1 MPEISANK
9 TLRPDRII
17 FFFLLAWTVLNAIQ
31 AYTLELQGDEAYYWL
46 YSKYLDWGYFDHP
59 PMVALFIRI
68 GDSIL
73 HTELGLR
80 LTTVITST
88 ASLYI
93 LWLILK
99 KYTVDAVAFIL
110 VISGVFIFHIYGF
123 TTTPDAPLF
132 FFTVVFYYFYQQY
145 AENDKWKLAVLLGI
159 TVACLLYS
167 KYNGIL
173 VVGFT
178 LLANLKLLK
187 RPSFWFIVVLAVAL
201 YVPHIIWQVQHG
213 YPSINY
219 HLFERS
225 SDKYDFTNTFSYLPG
240 QLLMAGPLI
249 GWFVFYKAFTTKVK
263 DVFIRCLM
271 VNCVGT
277 LLFFF
282 ISSAK
287 GEVQPQWTF
296 ILFAPL
302 VMLAL
307 IHFKQK
313 GGWPKWLLPLSVVN
327 VSIIIVVRI
336 IIIMGF
342 GFARTYGHLKSYYG
356 FKEWANVVKQKA
368 GNNYVLMIEGF
379 QNPSKYNYY
388 TNSLKCFAY
397 DTRYYRLT
405 QYDIWPMEDSL
416 QHKKVYYL
424 TYYPVKG
431 LSTDSI
437 KLTAGTWYGCWVN
450 DLRTYQKV
458 KFEAQSD
465 KITTKKGQKLKIDLR
480 VSDPY
485 KFPIS
490 FSNTGY
496 AHQVFMEACVFK
508 GDSLVSVQKAGDD
521 FNKINLQP
529 TDSTHY
535 TFTLNSPLEKGDFEL
550 VFSLRTDPFPGSKNS
565 RIIKLTV
572 N

>member
-1 MPEISANK
+1 MQGSVVKSSYHPGK
-9 TLRPDRII
+9 II
-17 FFFLLAWTVLNAIQ
+17 GYFLLVWTVLNIIQ

-46 YSKYLDWGYFDHP
+46 YSRYLDWGYFDHP

-68 GDSIL
+68 GDSIM

-80 LTTVITST
+80 LTTVFTST
-88 ASLYI
+88 ASLYL
-93 LWLILK
+93 LWVILK
-99 KYTVDAVAFIL
+99 KYNVDALAFVL
-110 VISGVFIFHIYGF
+110 VLSGVFIFHIYGF

-132 FFTVVFYYFYQQY
+132 FFTVLFYFFYQQY
-145 AENDKWKLAVLLGI
+145 LEKDKWWLSVLLAV

-178 LLANLKLLK
+178 LLANVKLLK
-187 RPSFWFIVVLAVAL
+187 RPSFWLIVVLAVGL
-201 YVPHIIWQVQHG
+201 YVPHILWQAQHG

-225 SDKYDFTNTFSYLPG
+225 SDKYSIVNSFSYLPG

-249 GWFVFYKAFTTKVK
+249 GWFVFYTAFNTKIK

-277 LLFFF
+277 LVFFF

-307 IHFKQK
+307 IRFRQK
-313 GGWPKWLLPLSVVN
+313 GGWPKWLLPLAIVN
-327 VSIIIVVRI
+327 VSIIVIVRVI
-336 IIIMGF
+336 IILGF

-368 GNNYVLMIEGF
+368 GDNYVLMIEGF
-379 QNPSKYNYY
+379 QNPSKYDYY

-405 QYDIWPMEDSL
+405 QFDIWPMEDSL
-416 QHKKVYYL
+416 QGKKVYYL
-424 TYYPVKG
+424 TYYPIKTIT
-431 LSTDSI
+431 TDTI
-437 KLTAGTWYGCWVN
+437 NLEAGKWYGGWVN
-450 DLRTYQKV
+450 NVRTYQKINFAV
-458 KFEAQSD
+458 PNYKMSVSP
-465 KITTKKGQKLKIDLR
+465 GQKVNFNLT
-480 VSDPY
+480 VTNPY
-485 KFPIS
+485 PYPVT
-490 FSNTGY
+490 FSNKGY
-496 AHQVFMEACVFK
+496 DHQVFLDACFFK
-508 GDSLVSVQKAGDD
+508 GDLLKYTQKAKQNFHDI
-521 FNKINLQP
+521 KLQP
-529 TDSTHY
+529 GDSTHY
-535 TFTLNSPLEKGDFEL
+535 TFTLTSPLEKGNFDL
-550 VFSLRTDPFPGSKNS
+550 VFSIRTDPFPGSKNS
-565 RIIKLTV
+565 RIIKLAV